1 MNKKRVDKL
10 AIILAAAC
18 LLLAA
23 GLVGLAFVF
32 RGRQNRY
39 EEVKKQ
45 LEKKKRLRSRQA
57 LNRGNAG
64 AGKSWVSGFPVGKR
78 WRKHGALGQS

>member
-1 MNKKRVDKL
+1 MNKGGGGARMNKKRVDKL

-45 LEKKKRLRSRQA
+45 LEKKEIGRA
-57 LNRGNAG
+57 H
-64 AGKSWVSGFPVGKR
+64 V
-78 WRKHGALGQS
+78 